1 MVSDRVMRLCHAQKT
16 LSSVLAANPTA
27 APGDIVK
34 RLYKE
39 ENDDGIN
46 NAHANQKNS
55 GEANGAPKKP
65 ESLETA
71 LRCGNWGPKTPS
83 RLFLQAYADAL
94 ACLDDDPWSGVVS
107 PPLMGTHGTV
117 PLTAIAPLADIMRHC
132 SNVIAR
138 AEREVIFVT
147 CAWSPS
153 LAQRLVRGALVELS
167 RRRAGAAD
175 RVVVKIMYDRAGMS
189 NALDP
194 HQEIKPVAYAG
205 AGVLLPPPE
214 EVPNLDLQVVSMHRF
229 FLGTLHA
236 KFCVVDRRVAVV
248 MSNNV
253 EDNDNMEMM
262 AHVEGPVVDSIYDT
276 ALAIWSK
283 ALVPPL
289 PCLVTSPPPV
299 KDNGNGTAVMGGTKA
314 GRGPDGGEPL
324 YLARGSSREQQQSDI
339 VAEAEAADA
348 PPLPEHTPEDP
359 HYDDDLA
366 GEIRRM
372 QACYAAKPCETRLQA
387 ANRLLNLAVKNPI
400 PASGPA
406 IPDGAEMTPYLAT
419 STAEPVPMALVS
431 RPAYGPLDN
440 KSARVPQNEAWLS
453 LIRHAR
459 RSIFIQTPDLNAAPL
474 MRALAAA
481 LRRGVEVTYYVCFGY
496 NDLGEM
502 IPGQGGTNDQA
513 ARALV
518 SSLEKADDDKEEEA
532 AGGGGNDDED
542 GNDDS
547 NDDDKRG
554 ESTSGRRRRPWR
566 QLLRIHNYVGKD
578 QSRPT
583 HHSRKAR
590 SCHVKLLIADGAV
603 GVQGSGN
610 QDTQSWF
617 HSLEVNLMVDSAEVC
632 ARWREGIERN
642 QNTARFGRAAA
653 DGVWRDPETGEP
665 AEGYQGDPGRVS
677 GLVRGVAGM
686 ALKAKGMGGF

>member
-1 MVSDRVMRLCHAQKT
+1 MVSDRVLRLCQAQET
-16 LSSVLAANPTA
+16 LSSVLAANPSE
-27 APGDIVK
+27 APGDVVK
-34 RLYKE
+34 RLY
-39 ENDDGIN
+39 NGQSSLSNGN
-46 NAHANQKNS
+46 NNGKNS
-55 GEANGAPKKP
+55 NKNNGTNNDTNNDTNSNSANGATKEQDP
-65 ESLETA
+65 LEAA
-71 LRCGNWGPKTPS
+71 LKCGNWGPRAPS
-83 RLFLQAYADAL
+83 TLFLQAYADAL
-94 ACLDDDPWSGVVS
+94 ACLDDDSWSGLVS
-107 PPLMGTHGTV
+107 PPLMGSHGTI

-132 SNVIAR
+132 SNLIAR
-138 AEREVIFVT
+138 AGREVIFVT

-153 LAQRLVRGALVELS
+153 LAQRLIRGALVELS
-167 RRRAGAAD
+167 RRAGATNR
-175 RVVVKIMYDRAGMS
+175 RVVVKIMYDRAAPS

-194 HQEIKPVAYAG
+194 HQEVKPAAYAG

-214 EVPNLDLQVVSMHRF
+214 EVPNVDLQVVSMHRF

-236 KFCVVDRRVAVV
+236 KFCVVDREMAVV

-289 PCLVTSPPPV
+289 PCLTAPPPPPV
-299 KDNGNGTAVMGGTKA
+299 EDNVA
-314 GRGPDGGEPL
+314 GRNETGPGGEPL
-324 YLARGSSREQQQSDI
+324 YLARGPSREQQSDI
-339 VAEAEAADA
+339 VAEAEAAV
-348 PPLPEHTPEDP
+348 PLPEHTPEDP

-372 QACYAAKPCETRLQA
+372 QSCYAAKPGETRLQA

-400 PASGPA
+400 PASGPE
-406 IPDGAEMTPYLAT
+406 IPDGAEMTPYLST

-431 RPAYGPLDN
+431 RPAYGPFDS
-440 KSARVPQNEAWLS
+440 KSVRVPQNEAWLS

-459 RSIFIQTPDLNAAPL
+459 QSIFIQTPDLNAAPL
-474 MRALAAA
+474 MEALAQA

-513 ARALV
+513 ARALIA
-518 SSLEKADDDKEEEA
+518 SLP
-532 AGGGGNDDED
+532 ED
-542 GNDDS
+542 GPER
-547 NDDDKRG
+547 K
-554 ESTSGRRRRPWR
+554 
-566 QLLRIHNYVGKD
+566 LLRIHNYVGKD
-578 QSRPT
+578 QSRPL
-583 HHSRKAR
+583 HHSLKAR

-617 HSLEVNLMVDSAEVC
+617 HSLEVNVMVDDEEVC
-632 ARWREGIERN
+632 ARWREGVERN
-642 QNTARFGRAAA
+642 QNTARFGRVAA
-653 DGVWRDPETGEP
+653 DGVWRDAETGEP
-665 AEGYQGDPGRVS
+665 AEGYQGDPGRLS
-677 GLVRGVAGM
+677 GLVRGVTGM